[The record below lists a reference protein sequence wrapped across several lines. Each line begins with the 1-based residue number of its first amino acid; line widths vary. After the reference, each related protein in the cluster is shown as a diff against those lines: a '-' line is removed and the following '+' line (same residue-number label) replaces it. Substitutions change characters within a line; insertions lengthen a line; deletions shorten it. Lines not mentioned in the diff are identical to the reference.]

1 VVIQF
6 SEQSAVLTET
16 MDFDDRNAWRPEL
29 PQTQSGREF
38 ERKAL
43 RIRKFAGRS
52 PHISIDP
59 YELARQLNVI
69 VVTLDDLNGVSEE
82 ARQQLLKTDVNGWS
96 GGATPVLVDGT
107 RIVVLNPAHSLRRRA
122 ATLMEELCHIMLG
135 HTADRLGVANGDAD
149 NRDYNANREREAYG
163 VGAAVLLPFVALRSR
178 LERGIEPRLIAREFG
193 VSVALVNYRAKI
205 TGLWKLVK
213 IGT

>member
-1 VVIQF
+1 MGSQF
-6 SEQSAVLTET
+6 GRQSAVLTEK

-52 PHISIDP
+52 PHIPIDP
-59 YELARQLNVI
+59 YELARRLNVI
-69 VVTLDDLNGVSEE
+69 VVTIDDLNGVSEE
-82 ARQQLLKTDVNGWS
+82 ARQQLLKTDVDGWS
-96 GGATPVLVDGT
+96 GGATPVLLDGS

-178 LERGIEPRLIAREFG
+178 LERRIEPRLIAREFG
-193 VSVALVNYRAKI
+193 VSVDLVKYRAKI
-205 TGLWKLVK
+205 TGLWKLVF
-213 IGT
+213 